1 MKFMAGL
8 VREASS
14 KSNPASFNN
23 TIKVC
28 KQEHSRQALQIFHT
42 LEDVIDSSTYI
53 SLLQACSK
61 HKALPEGKLI
71 HAHINVSTNLR
82 VLMTDPIIHNSLI
95 TMYVKCDEL
104 ESARRV
110 FDEMQRRNSCSW
122 SVMIA
127 AYAKHGFLVQEALL
141 LFRQMQ
147 ENYVKC
153 NEFTYSS
160 VLPACAKLGSL
171 KLGMEVHKQVI
182 ERGFQSDLVV
192 ANALVDMY
200 AKCGSVEDAR
210 QVFDKM
216 PEPNVVSWTAMIAG
230 YSKLGNLKE
239 ALILFQKMPY
249 KDQFART
256 AMIAAYA
263 ENGMVD
269 AAWKLFDE
277 MSERNVVSWNAM
289 IAGFV
294 QNSRSEEAI
303 KLFKQ
308 MQLLGVRSD
317 SKTFASI
324 LPLCAEL
331 GALDQG
337 MEIHDKIVRG
347 GYQFEVILVNML
359 IDMYAKCGRI
369 EKAREL
375 LDNMRQPDV
384 ISWTS
389 LITGYAQN
397 GRGDEAL
404 KLFQKMQSV
413 GIKPDSNTFSSVLSV
428 CANVAALQQGMGIHR
443 ELIRNGFQCY
453 LPVMNALIDMY
464 AKCGI
469 MYKASKVFD
478 NMQKRNVVSWTTMIA
493 GYALHG
499 CGSEALKLFEE
510 MKGSGI
516 NPDHVTLVCVLSACN
531 HAGLVE
537 EGYKYF
543 NCMSYQYNITPTME
557 HYSCMVDLLGRAG
570 HLDKAQDV
578 INKMPLRPN
587 ISILCCLLAACKIHN
602 NVELGE
608 HVAEHILEL
617 DPINPAPY
625 VILSN
630 IYATVGRWVDLEK
643 IRKMMND
650 RGIKKTPGLSWI
662 EVNKQVHSFVV
673 GDESQP
679 QMEIYGK
686 LDTLASDENV
696 DGYILDGFIAK
707 SY

>member
-1 MKFMAGL
+1 MAGL

-269 AAWKLFDE
+269 AAWKLDVLDEVNCFFCGLYGVIDVGIQISPCGHMNFNDRAAAYGCAQLRVTTGSYDLLTSEVSSSYVESKHGKKGNELFGLLKIIVADFDWAFL
-277 MSERNVVSWNAM
+277 RFLN
-289 IAGFV
+289 
-294 QNSRSEEAI
+294 
-303 KLFKQ
+303 FK
-308 MQLLGVRSD
+308 
-317 SKTFASI
+317 
-324 LPLCAEL
+324 
-331 GALDQG
+331 GAL
-337 MEIHDKIVRG
+337 
-347 GYQFEVILVNML
+347 
-359 IDMYAKCGRI
+359 
-369 EKAREL
+369 
-375 LDNMRQPDV
+375 
-384 ISWTS
+384 
-389 LITGYAQN
+389 
-397 GRGDEAL
+397 
-404 KLFQKMQSV
+404 
-413 GIKPDSNTFSSVLSV
+413 
-428 CANVAALQQGMGIHR
+428 
-443 ELIRNGFQCY
+443 
-453 LPVMNALIDMY
+453 
-464 AKCGI
+464 
-469 MYKASKVFD
+469 
-478 NMQKRNVVSWTTMIA
+478 
-493 GYALHG
+493 
-499 CGSEALKLFEE
+499 
-510 MKGSGI
+510 
-516 NPDHVTLVCVLSACN
+516 
-531 HAGLVE
+531 
-537 EGYKYF
+537 
-543 NCMSYQYNITPTME
+543 
-557 HYSCMVDLLGRAG
+557 
-570 HLDKAQDV
+570 
-578 INKMPLRPN
+578 NK
-587 ISILCCLLAACKIHN
+587 
-602 NVELGE
+602 
-608 HVAEHILEL
+608 
-617 DPINPAPY
+617 
-625 VILSN
+625 
-630 IYATVGRWVDLEK
+630 
-643 IRKMMND
+643 
-650 RGIKKTPGLSWI
+650 
-662 EVNKQVHSFVV
+662 
-673 GDESQP
+673 
-679 QMEIYGK
+679 
-686 LDTLASDENV
+686 
-696 DGYILDGFIAK
+696 
-707 SY
+707 